1 MQRCPSPSIL
11 VASKHKQKCVFFIRV
26 KQDARRYHQKKIPKN
41 YEETEFICIRISE
54 ANLASIF
61 TYVHPRVKKLDNSQI
76 WLCQNW
82 RKREDEREEDTYVVH
97 EDEPSHFHHVLL
109 PSFVP
114 LLYFCSWF
122 LAIFVLTIEGSID
135 RRGGERMETSLWL
148 RK

>member
-1 MQRCPSPSIL
+1 MQGCPSPSIL

-82 RKREDEREEDTYVVH
+82 RKREDEREEIPMLSMKMNRVI
-97 EDEPSHFHHVLL
+97 FIMFFCLL
-109 PSFVP
+109 LF
-114 LLYFCSWF
+114 LFC
-122 LAIFVLTIEGSID
+122 IFVLDFLLYLSWRLKGV
-135 RRGGERMETSLWL
+135 
-148 RK
+148 